1 MGKMDDKQQAI
12 IDELEAIIKDLD
24 RLIEFITAKP
34 EEEFV
39 KRLWDQYKKQ
49 EREILK
55 LQKQL
60 AKLTENDGKDIRL
73 ALSTEKD
80 KL

>member
-1 MGKMDDKQQAI
+1 MDDKQQAI